1 MTYLLQTKRK
11 KSLSFLF
18 PGIFLIF
25 ILMVLFSPLSFVVRN
40 LGDKVAR
47 TLLPDS
53 FVVFL
58 YSKKALNAENEILK
72 KENEALKAE
81 IQSGAELEEENKR
94 LKESLSLLDTEEFVF
109 GSVVLRGGG
118 SSSLNKIVVRVNDGI
133 EIGDSVYFKNIPIG
147 KVEEVNKNL
156 ATVILLS
163 SPQNRFGVSIGSP
176 AFESEAHGL
185 GGGSFEV
192 FVPKGVEVA
201 SGDSVSIPSF
211 GNRTFSKISDVSSD
225 SADSFQRVLFSFPFN
240 LNYVD
245 LVAIKKSNE

>member
-11 KSLSFLF
+11 KSFSFLF
-18 PGIFLIF
+18 PGIFFLF
-25 ILMVLFSPLSFVVRN
+25 ILLVLFSPLSFVVRN

-47 TLLPDS
+47 ALLPDS

-81 IQSGAELEEENKR
+81 LQSTVELEEENTR
-94 LKESLSLLDTEEFVF
+94 LKESFGILDTEEFVF

-118 SSSLNKIVVRVNDGI
+118 SASLNKIVVRVSS
-133 EIGDSVYFKNIPIG
+133 EVKVGDSVYFKKIPIG

-163 SPQNRFGVSIGSP
+163 SPQNTFGVSIGDPS
-176 AFESEAHGL
+176 FESEAHGL

-192 FVPKGVEVA
+192 FVPKGVEVVA
-201 SGDSVSIPSF
+201 GDSVSIPSF
-211 GNRTFSKISDVSSD
+211 GNNSFSKISDVSSD

-245 LVAIKKSNE
+245 LVSIKKSDE